1 MVAITPASHRKLYS
15 RAPDG
20 LKDNMPSKSAK
31 SRRPDLRAKTATR
44 RVGIVAF
51 PGVTLLDIAGPA
63 QVFAELQ
70 EIELPAARYSLSYL
84 SASGGLVQTDVGM
97 MINTTPIS
105 GVRPHQ
111 IDTLIIPGGPGI
123 WELRQDA
130 VLMQWLMEAL
140 PRARRIASVC
150 LGAFVLAWTGALD
163 DKRAVTHWRYCPR
176 LAEGFPRI
184 RVEPNAIFVR
194 DGRVWSS
201 AGVSA
206 GIDLALAMIEEDFGH
221 TIALDIARR
230 LVVFLKRP
238 GGQSQF
244 STVLAAQAS
253 DVEGR
258 FSALHAWIVENL
270 AGDLKVETLAV
281 RAGMSPRT
289 FARAYAS
296 RTGMTPASGVEAL
309 RVEAARLLL
318 ESSEAGGVVEVAK
331 RAGFGDDERMRR
343 AFIRHLGVSP
353 SEYRS
358 RFAGS

>member
-1 MVAITPASHRKLYS
+1 
-15 RAPDG
+15 
-20 LKDNMPSKSAK
+20 MPSKSAK
-31 SRRPDLRAKTATR
+31 PRRPDLRKKASAR
-44 RVGIVAF
+44 RVVIVAF
-51 PGVTLLDIAGPA
+51 PGVTLLDISGPA

-70 EIELPAARYSLSYL
+70 EIEPATASYSLSYL
-84 SASGGLVQTDVGM
+84 SASGGLVRTDVGM
-97 MINTTPIS
+97 MVDTAPIS
-105 GVRPHQ
+105 SVRPHEV
-111 IDTLIIPGGPGI
+111 DTLVIPGGPGI

-130 VLMQWLMEAL
+130 TLMNWILEVL
-140 PRARRIASVC
+140 PKSRRIASVC

-163 DKRAVTHWRYCPR
+163 GKRAATHWRYCPR
-176 LAEGFPRI
+176 LADSFPSI
-184 RVEPNAIFVR
+184 RVEPNAIFVK

-221 TIALDIARR
+221 TTALDIARR

-258 FSALHAWIVENL
+258 FSALHAWIIENI
-270 AGDLKVETLAV
+270 AGDLKVETLAEK
-281 RAGMSPRT
+281 AGMSPRT

-309 RVEAARLLL
+309 RVETARLLL
-318 ESSEAGGVVEVAK
+318 ESREIGGVVEVAQ

-343 AFIRHLGVSP
+343 AFMRHLGVSP

-358 RFAGS
+358 RFAG

>member
-1 MVAITPASHRKLYS
+1 MVITPLFLADLYR
-15 RAPDG
+15 RAFNG

-31 SRRPDLRAKTATR
+31 PQRPDLRDQASAK
-44 RVGIVAF
+44 RVAIVAF
-51 PGVTLLDIAGPA
+51 PGVTLLDISGPA

-70 EIELPAARYSLSYL
+70 AIELPSASYSLSYL
-84 SASGGLVQTDVGM
+84 SSAGGLVPTDVGM
-97 MINTTPIS
+97 MIDTAPIES
-105 GVRPHQ
+105 VQPNQ
-111 IDTLIIPGGPGI
+111 VDTLVIPGGPGI
-123 WELRQDA
+123 WELRQDMA
-130 VLMQWLMEAL
+130 MMEWIVETL
-140 PRARRIASVC
+140 PKARRVASVC
-150 LGAFVLAWTGALD
+150 LGAFVLAWSGALD
-163 DKRAVTHWRYCPR
+163 GKRAATHWRYCPR
-176 LAEGFPRI
+176 LADAFPSV
-184 RVEPNAIFVR
+184 RVEPNAIFVK

-221 TIALDIARR
+221 TTALDIARR

-258 FSALHAWIVENL
+258 FSALHAWIIENIT
-270 AGDLKVETLAV
+270 GDLKVETLAAK
-281 RAGMSPRT
+281 AGMSPRT
-289 FARAYAS
+289 FARAYVS

-309 RVEAARLLL
+309 RVETARLLL
-318 ESSEAGGVVEVAK
+318 ESGETRGVVEVAE

-343 AFIRHLGVSP
+343 AFMRHLGISP

-358 RFAGS
+358 RFAG